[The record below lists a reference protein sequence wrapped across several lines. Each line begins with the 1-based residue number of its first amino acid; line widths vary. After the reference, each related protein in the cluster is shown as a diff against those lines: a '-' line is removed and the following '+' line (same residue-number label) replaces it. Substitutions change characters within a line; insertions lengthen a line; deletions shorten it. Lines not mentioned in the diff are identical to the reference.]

1 MKIYFPK
8 ISLGNAKLRKPT
20 LANPFTSKSVT
31 LRVPV
36 LKVKKPKLGFKLR
49 SPFTKA

>member
-8 ISLGNAKLRKPT
+8 ISLGSFTPRKP
-20 LANPFTSKSVT
+20 AKSVNPFSTKKVT

-36 LKVKKPKLGFKLR
+36 LKVPKLGFKLR
-49 SPFTKA
+49 SPVTKS